1 MGSSLALSLEEAG
14 HTVAVVERNPAAFR
28 RLGDGFQ
35 GARITGVGFDR
46 DVLRSAE
53 IERASAVAAVTNG
66 DNTNIL
72 VARVAKETFG
82 VARVTARIYD
92 PQRAAIY
99 ERLGIPTV
107 ATVAWTSERI
117 LRHIVGA
124 TAAVD
129 WIDPTAHFV
138 LVERLVTAACV
149 GRSVTDIE
157 AAIGGRIVLV
167 RRLGAAQLPPPTLLL
182 QEGDAIHALVPGS
195 DENVLDQV
203 LTGAT
208 IGGGHH

>member
-28 RLGDGFQ
+28 RLGAGFQ

-46 DVLRSAE
+46 DVLLSAE

-117 LRHIVGA
+117 LRHIVGS

-138 LVERLVTAACV
+138 LVERLVTVACV
-149 GRSVTDIE
+149 GRSVADVE
-157 AAIGGRIVLV
+157 AAVGGRIVLV
-167 RRLGAAQLPPPTLLL
+167 RRLGAAHLPPPTLLL
-182 QEGDAIHALVPGS
+182 QEGDSIHALVPGS
-195 DENVLDQV
+195 DADTLDQA
-203 LTGAT
+203 LAGAT
-208 IGGGHH
+208 IDGGHH